1 MSFSI
6 SFQNST
12 SNNSI
17 CNTSY
22 TLAHDE
28 FSYPFFENDY
38 ISLEDLEKQI
48 NKEALLCFSSISC
61 NINNKTENNNLN
73 SEKTREKNFELS
85 RNERPTDCV
94 VCSRPAKCC
103 HFDVPS
109 CLGCRSFFRRSV
121 LGQRTYVCK
130 NIGNCQI
137 EKGELCRSCRFDRC
151 LLGGMDFRTIQKFP
165 DGVEVDKIS
174 AMLTERKHQLSK
186 KDSSHQ
192 IDINSGQNNII
203 MQRNILTGSERHE
216 FELLQILLYS
226 DDNLLHIRHSE
237 TDISTIYYDKSIY
250 DILQNI
256 DGGDLMHSI
265 LSRFDLF
272 SKKRKVSRTSD
283 FFLHQL
289 REGHDIFS
297 PNWLFIDSF
306 LIIEMTKTL
315 PVLNQ
320 LSLKDKIRLYSRN
333 GLATIVFSQLFYSK
347 TFLGSEIL
355 IFPTGFSPLMFV
367 HDKLSNQLFYKH
379 MIIMK
384 EFNLSR
390 EEFLILRALIFFNT
404 ATAELSRIGYGIVQ
418 TELEKLS
425 KTLMFYERRKWGD
438 AGGAERFANLMLIIG
453 AAFQIGKT
461 HRKFLMC
468 YKNNIMK
475 ENDNNSNELKPFFPK
490 FMKNVITE
498 NCED

>member
-109 CLGCRSFFRRSV
+109 CLG
-121 LGQRTYVCK
+121 
-130 NIGNCQI
+130 
-137 EKGELCRSCRFDRC
+137 ELCRSCRFDRC

-203 MQRNILTGSERHE
+203 M
-216 FELLQILLYS
+216 
-226 DDNLLHIRHSE
+226 
-237 TDISTIYYDKSIY
+237 
-250 DILQNI
+250 
-256 DGGDLMHSI
+256 
-265 LSRFDLF
+265 
-272 SKKRKVSRTSD
+272 
-283 FFLHQL
+283 
-289 REGHDIFS
+289 
-297 PNWLFIDSF
+297 
-306 LIIEMTKTL
+306 
-315 PVLNQ
+315 
-320 LSLKDKIRLYSRN
+320 IRLYSRN